1 MNVYQCIDDIQ
12 TDKCFLYRPIHNKFY
27 NYIYFYKLSY
37 NLLSFTLNSLLIW
50 IELKNYSIKEQQ
62 GQYIL
67 TYMIEE
73 SFLEKMMQFEKKLLE
88 LFNINMHKKIQ
99 YPSYENKNII
109 YCKNKV
115 EPGQFKLFFR
125 ISGIWESDT
134 HIGLTT
140 KIDIYPST
148 KIDIYPST

>member
-1 MNVYQCIDDIQ
+1 MNVYQSIDDIQ
-12 TDKCFLYRPIHNKFY
+12 KDKCFLYRPINNKFY

-50 IELKNYSIKEQQ
+50 IDLKSHVVKEQQ
-62 GQYIL
+62 GQLVLSYVID
-67 TYMIEE
+67 EV
-73 SFLEKMMQFEKKLLE
+73 FLEKMMLFEKTLLE
-88 LFNINMHKKIQ
+88 VFNLNIQKKIQ
-99 YPSYENKNII
+99 YPSYENKNIF
-109 YCKNKV
+109 YCKNKLDQ
-115 EPGQFKLFFR
+115 GQFKLFFR

-148 KIDIYPST
+148 